1 MNAPLNLTLAIGWL
15 GTALVIVSYA
25 QTNVRMLRV
34 ISMIASIVLVAF
46 NAALGIWSNVALEV
60 ALVAINVA
68 RLRKQAPISAD
79 VHPVMSAA
87 A

>member
-1 MNAPLNLTLAIGWL
+1 MNAAPDLTLAFGWL

-25 QTNVRMLRV
+25 QSNVRMLRV
-34 ISMIASIVLVAF
+34 ISMIASIVLVIF

-68 RLRKQAPISAD
+68 RLRKRAPRTELY
-79 VHPVMSAA
+79 PVMSGAA
-87 A
+87 